1 MTSRGPLALAALAS
15 AAVSGLD
22 PSSVEGV
29 VPQGALDP
37 YEVAFIQDHDHHR
50 WVIRSPR
57 TPAASAQLEQS
68 AALLSLL
75 ARRLTMPVPAV
86 KGWVALPEGGRAAVH
101 PYLTGRMVLL
111 EDVAAGSR
119 LAVGIGRTL
128 AQLHNLELGVYEEA
142 GVPVYDAETHRT
154 RRLADLDRAAGT
166 GKVPAR
172 LLDRWESGLQ
182 DKELWSFT
190 PTPTHGAVGEHSILA
205 TPEDGEEPDVKALL
219 GWEEARVAD
228 PADDFAGLVG
238 ALPQEALDTV
248 LESYAHARIER
259 PDDGLLTRARL
270 VHQMQLARTLV
281 AVIAAGDE
289 TGAERHASRLRELD
303 DELAAQD
310 QPAEDADAPADSVGT
325 APVTTTASTDEAK
338 GATSSPEEPSAEAD
352 TTDSDAKDAKGT
364 GANDSAADSADR
376 ADRDQA
382 DSGATGPD
390 DTESGSNSED
400 EDSDAVEVEGMHMPT
415 PVAATRPTEDSTAS
429 AKTEDSTA
437 PAKAEGS
444 AQAKAADAV
453 EPSGQD
459 RPEATEEPA
468 APDEPEDT
476 DSDTPGATG
485 RITPA
490 PAADPSDQ
498 QDQSS
503 QPDEPAAGQRVRGN
517 DFDTQEITP
526 LVDDDTD
533 DVIDPS
539 R

>member
-29 VPQGALDP
+29 VPQGPLDP
-37 YEVAFIQDHDHHR
+37 YEVAFVQDHDHHR

-68 AALLSLL
+68 AALLALL

-111 EDVAAGSR
+111 EDVAPGSR
-119 LAVGIGRTL
+119 LAIGIGRTL
-128 AQLHNLELGVYEEA
+128 AQLHNLETGVYEES
-142 GVPVYDAETHRT
+142 GVPVYDTETHRT

-182 DKELWSFT
+182 DRDLWSFT
-190 PTPTHGAVGEHSILA
+190 PTPTHGAVGQHSILA

-238 ALPQEALDTV
+238 ALSPEALDTV
-248 LESYAHARIER
+248 LESYAHARVDR
-259 PDDGLLTRARL
+259 PDPGLLTRARL

-289 TGAERHASRLRELD
+289 TGAEREASRLRDLD
-303 DELAAQD
+303 DELATQD
-310 QPAEDADAPADSVGT
+310 QPAGDESTGTGDTDGGDVPADSATPAT
-325 APVTTTASTDEAK
+325 APASTDETK
-338 GATSSPEEPSAEAD
+338 GAASPPEETPKGTD
-352 TTDSDAKDAKGT
+352 TTDSGAKDSDAKDSG
-364 GANDSAADSADR
+364 GQDSAAEDSSADPADP
-376 ADRDQA
+376 ADRG
-382 DSGATGPD
+382 DSEDA
-390 DTESGSNSED
+390 D
-400 EDSDAVEVEGMHMPT
+400 EDSDAVEVEGMHLPT
-415 PVAATRPTEDSTAS
+415 PVATTRPTEDSQ
-429 AKTEDSTA
+429 DS
-437 PAKAEGS
+437 AKAEGS
-444 AQAKAADAV
+444 AQAETADAV
-453 EPSGQD
+453 EPAAKD
-459 RPEATEEPA
+459 RPEAAEEPA
-468 APDEPEDT
+468 APDEPEDA

-485 RITPA
+485 RVTPL

-498 QDQSS
+498 
-503 QPDEPAAGQRVRGN
+503 PAAGQRVRGN

>member
-37 YEVAFIQDHDHHR
+37 YEVAFVQDHDHHR

-57 TPAASAQLEQS
+57 TAAASAQLEQS

-128 AQLHNLELGVYEEA
+128 AQLHNLEPGVYEES
-142 GVPVYDAETHRT
+142 GVPVYDTETHRT

-166 GKVPAR
+166 GRVPAR
-172 LLDRWESGLQ
+172 LLDRWESDLQ
-182 DKELWSFT
+182 DRQLWSFT

-205 TPEDGEEPDVKALL
+205 TPDDGEEPDVKALL

-228 PADDFAGLVG
+228 PADDFAELVG
-238 ALPQEALDTV
+238 ALSPEALDTV

-259 PDDGLLTRARL
+259 PDAGLLTRARL

-289 TGAERHASRLRELD
+289 TGAERQASRLRELD
-303 DELAAQD
+303 EELAPQE
-310 QPAEDADAPADSVGT
+310 QPADGDEATGSPGT
-325 APVTTTASTDEAK
+325 AGTAAAGATAAGAEAK
-338 GATSSPEEPSAEAD
+338 GAASSPEESPEQPRDGTAAEDTGAEDDDPSVEDPAAQDPADDHSSAEDPAAED
-352 TTDSDAKDAKGT
+352 T
-364 GANDSAADSADR
+364 GA
-376 ADRDQA
+376 
-382 DSGATGPD
+382 
-390 DTESGSNSED
+390 ED
-400 EDSDAVEVEGMHMPT
+400 GEDDSDAVEVEGMHLPT
-415 PVAATRPTEDSTAS
+415 PVAVTEPAEEPEHPEEPETPAADETPAAAEDS
-429 AKTEDSTA
+429 
-437 PAKAEGS
+437 G
-444 AQAKAADAV
+444 
-453 EPSGQD
+453 
-459 RPEATEEPA
+459 
-468 APDEPEDT
+468 
-476 DSDTPGATG
+476 TPGATG

-490 PAADPSDQ
+490 AP
-498 QDQSS
+498 DQSE
-503 QPDEPAAGQRVRGN
+503 PDEPEPDEPESGQPARGN
-517 DFDTQEITP
+517 DHDTQEITP
-526 LVDDDTD
+526 LVEDDTD